1 MMTELQG
8 ILKGV
13 PVILTIL
20 VDNFWVAMDIKF
32 ALIFTESNVINVIE
46 VVNDFLSVF
55 LAECLDLV
63 RKSLLVQK
71 TYFENKNMTE

>member
-1 MMTELQG
+1 
-8 ILKGV
+8 
-13 PVILTIL
+13 
-20 VDNFWVAMDIKF
+20 MDIKF

-55 LAECLDLV
+55 LAECLDFV

-71 TYFENKNMTE
+71 TYFEYKNMTE